1 MKSINYKLLIL
12 FVLLMNITVWS
23 QKVSDSEFGNIEPFK
38 LEITFEK
45 TSHIIFPSAIR
56 YVDLGSDNII
66 AGKAPEAENVLRIKS
81 NVHFFEPETNFT
93 VITEDGQFYNFDVVY
108 SESPETLNLDITG
121 ELLEQKKNLH
131 QDVLF
136 EDMSG
141 TSVSVSQM
149 IMEAIIERNKRNIK
163 HIGSKIF
170 GIQSQLKGI
179 YIHDGKYYLHTE
191 IHNQTKVP
199 FHIDFI
205 SFNIVDKK
213 IAKRSVVQEKVIKP
227 LRIFDS
233 QAEISGNSSLDNVFL
248 LEGFTIS
255 NDKEFRIQIFEEG
268 GSRHQVL
275 YIENSDLLKAKL
287 IKDMHIKI

>member
-1 MKSINYKLLIL
+1 MKSINYKLLVL

-23 QKVSDSEFGNIEPFK
+23 QKVVDSEIGNIAPFK

-56 YVDLGSDNII
+56 YVDLGSDNLI

-121 ELLEQKKNLH
+121 ELLERKKNLH
-131 QDVLF
+131 QEVLF
-136 EDMSG
+136 EEMSG

-149 IMEAIIERNKRNIK
+149 IMEAIIEKNKRNIK
-163 HIGSKIF
+163 HIGSKSF
-170 GIQSQLKGI
+170 GIQYQLKGI
-179 YIHDGKYYLHTE
+179 YIHDGKYYIHTE

-227 LRIFDS
+227 LRIFNS
-233 QAEISGNSSLDNVFL
+233 QREISGNTSIDNVFL

-255 NDKEFRIQIFEEG
+255 NDKELRIQIFEEG

-275 YIENSDLLKAKL
+275 HIENSDLLKAKL

>member
-1 MKSINYKLLIL
+1 MKSINYKLLVL

-23 QKVSDSEFGNIEPFK
+23 QKVADSEFGKIEPFK

-56 YVDLGSDNII
+56 YVDLGSDNLI
-66 AGKAPEAENVLRIKS
+66 AGKAPDAENVLRIKS

-121 ELLEQKKNLH
+121 ELLERKKNLH
-131 QDVLF
+131 QEVLF
-136 EDMSG
+136 EEMSG

-149 IMEAIIERNKRNIK
+149 IMEAIIEKNKRNIK
-163 HIGSKIF
+163 HIGSKSF
-170 GIQSQLKGI
+170 GIQYQLKGI
-179 YIHDGKYYLHTE
+179 YIHDGKYYIHTE

-227 LRIFDS
+227 LRIFNS
-233 QAEISGNSSLDNVFL
+233 QAEISGNSSIDNVFL

-255 NDKEFRIQIFEEG
+255 NDKELRIQI
-268 GSRHQVL
+268 
-275 YIENSDLLKAKL
+275 Y
-287 IKDMHIKI
+287 

>member
-1 MKSINYKLLIL
+1 MKSINYKLLVL

-23 QKVSDSEFGNIEPFK
+23 QKVVDSEFGNIEPFK

-56 YVDLGSDNII
+56 YVDLGSDNLI
-66 AGKAPEAENVLRIKS
+66 AGKAPDAENVLRIKS

-108 SESPETLNLDITG
+108 SENPEKLNLDIAG
-121 ELLEQKKNLH
+121 ELRERKRNLH
-131 QDVLF
+131 QEVLF
-136 EDMSG
+136 EEMSG
-141 TSVSVSQM
+141 SSVSVSQM
-149 IMEAIIERNKRNIK
+149 ILEAIIERNKRNIK
-163 HIGSKIF
+163 HIGSKSF
-170 GIQSQLKGI
+170 GIQYQLKGI

-191 IHNQTKVP
+191 IHNQTKIP

-227 LRIFDS
+227 LRIFNP
-233 QAEISGNSSLDNVFL
+233 QGEISGNSSLNNVFL
-248 LEGFTIS
+248 LEGLTIS
-255 NDKEFRIQIFEEG
+255 NDKELRIQIFEEG

-275 YIENSDLLKAKL
+275 HIENSDLLKAKL

>member
-1 MKSINYKLLIL
+1 MKSINYKLLVL
-12 FVLLMNITVWS
+12 FVLLLNITVWS
-23 QKVSDSEFGNIEPFK
+23 QKVVDSEFGNIEPFK

-149 IMEAIIERNKRNIK
+149 IMEAIIQKNKRNIK
-163 HIGSKIF
+163 HIGSKSF
-170 GIQSQLKGI
+170 GILYQLKGI
-179 YIHDGKYYLHTE
+179 YIHDGKYYFHTE

-213 IAKRSVVQEKVIKP
+213 IAKRSAVQEKVIKP

-255 NDKEFRIQIFEEG
+255 NDKELRIQIFEEG

-287 IKDMHIKI
+287 IKEMHIKI

>member
-1 MKSINYKLLIL
+1 MKLINYKLLVL

-23 QKVSDSEFGNIEPFK
+23 QKVVDTEFGNIEPFK

-56 YVDLGSDNII
+56 YVDLGSDNLI
-66 AGKAPEAENVLRIKS
+66 AGKAPDAENVLRIKS

-108 SESPETLNLDITG
+108 SENPEKLNLDIAG
-121 ELLEQKKNLH
+121 ELRERKRNLH
-131 QDVLF
+131 QEVLF
-136 EDMSG
+136 EEMSG
-141 TSVSVSQM
+141 SSVSVSQM

-163 HIGSKIF
+163 HIGSKSF
-170 GIQSQLKGI
+170 GIQYQLKGI

-191 IHNQTKVP
+191 IHNQTKIP

-227 LRIFDS
+227 LRIFNP
-233 QAEISGNSSLDNVFL
+233 QGEISGNSSLNNVFL
-248 LEGFTIS
+248 LEGLTIS
-255 NDKEFRIQIFEEG
+255 NDKELRIQIFEEG

-275 YIENSDLLKAKL
+275 HIENSDLLKAKL